1 MSSNKAALD
10 CWHCPCALNDQRAYL
25 GRKPTFDR
33 AQYQAVRDMLDAL
46 GNLSHI
52 ARATGLKRQT
62 VFGIRADPVAA
73 EKTLAAWG
81 L

>member
-1 MSSNKAALD
+1 MRG
-10 CWHCPCALNDQRAYL
+10 NDQRAYL

-33 AQYQAVRDMLDAL
+33 AQFQAVRDMLGTS
-46 GNLSHI
+46 GNLSQI
-52 ARATGLKRQT
+52 ARVTGLKRQT
-62 VFGIRADPVAA
+62 VFRIKADPVAA